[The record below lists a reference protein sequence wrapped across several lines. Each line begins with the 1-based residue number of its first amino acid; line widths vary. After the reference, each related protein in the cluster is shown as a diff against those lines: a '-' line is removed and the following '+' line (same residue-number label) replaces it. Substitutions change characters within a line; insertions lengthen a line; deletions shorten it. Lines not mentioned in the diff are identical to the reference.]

1 MMEEELKNEDAQSEA
16 PVAQS
21 EAPVAPI
28 EAPVAQSEAPV
39 AQSETPVAQSETP
52 VAQSEATINIPVSLD
67 NLNKSAVAVN
77 ANILA
82 NLVLYKSI
90 LTKIKEETDDIS
102 LDSKISVVENMLK
115 TSKDLLQLIQTSLN
129 IPEDQQIDEE
139 TVVEKSKGDIEGKFK
154 MFNVAESLGFLG
166 LGLALLGGKKRN
178 HKSFTRKAQKK
189 QRKNTKVNK
198 K

>member
-1 MMEEELKNEDAQSEA
+1 MIEENNNNEEAPVAQSEA

-21 EAPVAPI
+21 EAPVA
-28 EAPVAQSEAPV
+28 QSEAPV
-39 AQSETPVAQSETP
+39 AQSDT
-52 VAQSEATINIPVSLD
+52 TINIPVSLD

-82 NLVLYKSI
+82 NLVLYQSI
-90 LTKIKEETDDIS
+90 LTKIKDETGDVN
-102 LDSKISVVENMLK
+102 LDSKISIVDNMLK
-115 TSKDLLQLIQTSLN
+115 TSKELLQLIQVSLN

-139 TVVEKSKGDIEGKFK
+139 TVVEKSKGDIDGKFK

-166 LGLALLGGKKRN
+166 LGLALLGGKKRGR
-178 HKSFTRKAQKK
+178 KSFTRKAQKK

-198 K
+198 